1 MVSLLSLRS
10 FNFQLPIKKRLI
22 IIIKFIQN
30 VKLILNVQGG
40 EFSKVVCLRLGKD
53 CRVRAEKN
61 HTTHPPG

>member
-10 FNFQLPIKKRLI
+10 FNFQLPIKTK
-22 IIIKFIQN
+22 N
-30 VKLILNVQGG
+30 VKLILNVKDG